1 MAAYAGTGE
10 DGNAAIPQLRADR
23 DAASS
28 RLNKAVEEM
37 MRLVDGNR
45 LVRVSAAGFFS
56 GGVETEEQ
64 LEAAINGLKEE
75 CERHIGAGKKVL
87 IQ

>member
-1 MAAYAGTGE
+1 MT
-10 DGNAAIPQLRADR
+10 
-23 DAASS
+23 S

-37 MRLVDGNR
+37 MRLLDGAR
-45 LVRVSAAGFFS
+45 VVRVNAASFFS

-64 LEAAINGLKEE
+64 LDAALQGLREE
-75 CERHIGAGKKVL
+75 CERHIGTGKKVL